1 MPTHITTR
9 LQIRPRRHHDRRV
22 HLASVHTVAHLRT
35 AHESALVRAGTFDR
49 MRKWASSTMR
59 VTRPPM
65 QAVMIVILCAQI
77 ITNVVNGEKLIN
89 VINPACL
96 AVVLISLLWIE
107 FRCFQYLR
115 GMPTP
120 LPQI

>member
-1 MPTHITTR
+1 
-9 LQIRPRRHHDRRV
+9 
-22 HLASVHTVAHLRT
+22 
-35 AHESALVRAGTFDR
+35 
-49 MRKWASSTMR
+49 MRKWASAHDR
-59 VTRPPM
+59 AHHPRM
-65 QAVMIVILCAQI
+65 QATMIVILCAQI

-96 AVVLISLLWIE
+96 IVVLISLLWIE
-107 FRCFQYLR
+107 FRCFQFLR